1 LILEET
7 IQHLD
12 NNSTQNPMENDHDNC
27 AQAGDFIQLTSP
39 NKKNHFLEL
48 SVGGQLQTHRGTIQ
62 FDNIIGKPWG
72 SEILTHTGSPYYLL
86 NPSIH
91 DLLLEIPRNT
101 QIMYPKDIGFVLLR
115 MGIGEGHTIIEA
127 GTGSGALTTA
137 FAWYVGSKGNVISYE
152 IRTDMLNLARKNLER
167 VKLATRVVLKQQDIR
182 HGFEEK
188 NIDAIFLDV
197 HNAYDFIHHV
207 RKSLKP
213 GGHFGC
219 IMPTTNQ
226 VSKTIEALRQ
236 YTFVLIDV
244 CEIMLRYYKPVP
256 GRLRPTDR
264 MVAHT
269 GYLIFARSGLSS
281 KQ

>member
-1 LILEET
+1 M
-7 IQHLD
+7 D
-12 NNSTQNPMENDHDNC
+12 DGHDNY
-27 AQAGDFIQLTSP
+27 AHAGDLIQLTSP
-39 NKKNHFLEL
+39 SKKNHFLQL
-48 SVGGQLQTHRGTIQ
+48 SVGGHFQTHRGTIQ

-72 SEILTHTGSPYYLL
+72 SEILTHTGSPYFLL

-101 QIMYPKDIGFVLLR
+101 QIMYPKDIGFVLIR
-115 MGIGEGHTIIEA
+115 MGIGEGHTVLEA

-137 FAWYVGSKGNVISYE
+137 LAWAVGSKGNVISYE
-152 IRTDMLNLARKNLER
+152 IRPDMLKLARKNLER
-167 VKLATRVVLKQQDIR
+167 VKLVTRVILKHQDIAD
-182 HGFEEK
+182 GFEER

-197 HNAYDFIHHV
+197 HNAYDFILHV
-207 RKSLKP
+207 RNSIKP

-226 VSKTIEALRQ
+226 VTRLIEALRQ

-269 GYLIFARSGLSS
+269 GYLIFARSGISS
-281 KQ
+281 KQSTY

>member
-1 LILEET
+1 M
-7 IQHLD
+7 D
-12 NNSTQNPMENDHDNC
+12 NDHNNY
-27 AQAGDFIQLTSP
+27 AQAGDLIQLTSP
-39 NKKNHFLEL
+39 NKKNHFLTL
-48 SVGGQLQTHRGTIQ
+48 IVGGQLHTHRGTIQ

-72 SEILTHTGSPYYLL
+72 SEILTHSGSPYYLL

-101 QIMYPKDIGFVLLR
+101 QIMYPKDIGFVLIR
-115 MGIGEGHTIIEA
+115 MGIGEGQTVLEA
-127 GTGSGALTTA
+127 GSGSGALTSA
-137 FAWYVGSKGNVISYE
+137 LAWAVGSKGNVISYE
-152 IRTDMLNLARKNLER
+152 IRPDLLKLVRKNLER
-167 VKLATRVVLKQQDIR
+167 LNLANRVLLKNQNIND
-182 HGFEEK
+182 GFEER

-197 HNAYDFIHHV
+197 HNAYNFIHHV
-207 RKSLKP
+207 HSSLKP

-226 VSKTIEALRQ
+226 VTLLIEALRQ

-269 GYLIFARSGLSS
+269 GFLIFARSGITS
-281 KQ
+281 KQSAS

>member
-1 LILEET
+1 
-7 IQHLD
+7 
-12 NNSTQNPMENDHDNC
+12 MENDHDNY
-27 AQAGDFIQLTSP
+27 AQAGDLIQLTSP
-39 NKKNHFLEL
+39 NKKNHFLQL
-48 SVGGQLQTHRGTIQ
+48 SVGGKLQTHRGTIH
-62 FDNIIGKPWG
+62 FENIIGKPWG
-72 SEILTHTGSPYYLL
+72 SEILTHTGSTYYLL

-101 QIMYPKDIGFVLLR
+101 QIMYPKDIGFVLIR
-115 MGIGEGHTIIEA
+115 MGIGEGQTVLEA
-127 GTGSGALTTA
+127 GSGSGALTTA
-137 FAWYVGSKGNVISYE
+137 LAWAVGSIGKVISYE
-152 IRTDMLNLARKNLER
+152 IRPEMLNLVRKNLER
-167 VKLATRVVLKQQDIR
+167 LNLADRVLLKLQNIDE
-182 HGFEEK
+182 GFEER

-207 RKSLKP
+207 RNSLKP

-226 VSKTIEALRQ
+226 VTRLIETLRQ

-269 GYLIFARSGLSS
+269 GYLIFARMGITANQSAS
-281 KQ
+281 